1 MSQEERGKGAGGGL
15 LLVENNEDDVLFFKR
30 ELARLRPGTPLE
42 VVTNGAAALR
52 TLSGDAPLPSLVLLD
67 LKLPRTSGLEV
78 LSWMK
83 EQPRLKGIPTLVLT
97 SSSEENSIRRAY
109 ALGALTCI
117 VKPVEFARL
126 RDVVA
131 AILAYWVEPG
141 EASLGLL
148 NRHAAVVPLET

>member
-1 MSQEERGKGAGGGL
+1 MSQEDRSKGAGGL

-30 ELARLRPGTPLE
+30 ELTRLRPGTPLQ
-42 VVTNGAAALR
+42 VVTNGAAAVR

-97 SSSEENSIRRAY
+97 SSSEESSIRRAY

-126 RDVVA
+126 RGVVA
-131 AILAYWVEPG
+131 AIVAYWAEPG
-141 EASLGLL
+141 EPSLGLL
-148 NRHAAVVPLET
+148 NRHAAVVPSET